1 VEDIGMTNSSS
12 NPAMASAL
20 FPFSLFPGLFQPI
33 NPGWTFGNLTISE
46 QNSSAPDTER
56 DVIAV
61 ESYGRQLGHVID
73 ALTVLVKNQPDWQSN
88 GAIKEFMDMRDR
100 IERIKTQ
107 AAARRLDRIAEDLGE
122 LAESDRAEDKRD
134 FRRLLNKLR
143 GALAKY
149 DRP

>member
-1 VEDIGMTNSSS
+1 
-12 NPAMASAL
+12 
-20 FPFSLFPGLFQPI
+20 
-33 NPGWTFGNLTISE
+33 
-46 QNSSAPDTER
+46 
-56 DVIAV
+56 
-61 ESYGRQLGHVID
+61 
-73 ALTVLVKNQPDWQSN
+73 
-88 GAIKEFMDMRDR
+88 MRDR

>member
-1 VEDIGMTNSSS
+1 MTNSSS

-46 QNSSAPDTER
+46 QNSSAPVTER

-73 ALTVLVKNQPDWQSN
+73 ALTVLVKYQPDWQSN

-107 AAARRLDRIAEDLGE
+107 AAARSPGSYRWRTLVNWQKATGRKTSVI
-122 LAESDRAEDKRD
+122 
-134 FRRLLNKLR
+134 FRRLLNKWR

>member
-1 VEDIGMTNSSS
+1 LAE
-12 NPAMASAL
+12 
-20 FPFSLFPGLFQPI
+20 
-33 NPGWTFGNLTISE
+33 
-46 QNSSAPDTER
+46 
-56 DVIAV
+56 
-61 ESYGRQLGHVID
+61 
-73 ALTVLVKNQPDWQSN
+73 N
-88 GAIKEFMDMRDR
+88 GAIKEFVDMRDR